1 MASPVL
7 MECSR
12 VGVRVLGAAVL
23 AVALVGCGGRGE
35 ITDGGVTA
43 VRSPCPTVG
52 VPAGTG
58 DITLFDPPASRE
70 ASALDLTGVISN
82 VQSTCSDAGDQIV
95 TTVTFDVEA
104 RRLRT
109 EGARTV
115 DLPYFITVVRG
126 GSAVVAKRIGRV
138 QLAFPA
144 GQARARVSA
153 QASSTV
159 ARSAATL
166 PEEVRKQLTRKR
178 KAGEED
184 AAIDP
189 LSQPEVRSAVLRA
202 SFEALVGF
210 QLTDAQLRYNATR

>member
-1 MASPVL
+1 M
-7 MECSR
+7 
-12 VGVRVLGAAVL
+12 GVRLFGAATL
-23 AVALVGCGGRGE
+23 AILLVGCGGRGE
-35 ITDGGVTA
+35 ITDGGITT
-43 VRSPCPTVG
+43 VRSPCPTVA

-58 DITLFDPPASRE
+58 DITLFDPPASRD
-70 ASALDLTGVISN
+70 ATALDLTAVVGN
-82 VQSTCSDAGDQIV
+82 LQSTCGDAGDQIV

-104 RRLRT
+104 RRTRT
-109 EGARTV
+109 EAARTV

-138 QLAFPA
+138 QLNFPA
-144 GQARARVSA
+144 GQARAKVTA
-153 QASSTV
+153 QASTTV
-159 ARSAATL
+159 ARAAATL
-166 PEEVRKQLTRKR
+166 PEDVRRQLTRRR

-189 LSQPEVRSAVLRA
+189 LSQPEIRSAVLRA